1 MNYTNVFAISML
13 ASSIVALG
21 ASTPAPAPK
30 EEVAAKRAAPMA
42 APMNAKAAKGGKVI
56 ELESEEQF
64 DELINGNSIVI
75 VDVYSPTCGPCKK
88 FEPVFAQVASQIPD
102 VIFVKVDSTRF
113 SGISK
118 KLGVRGVPSIFVYKN
133 GKSVDQYNGDRSARD
148 FSAYVQ
154 SFKA

>member
-75 VDVYSPTCGPCKK
+75 VDVYSPN
-88 FEPVFAQVASQIPD
+88 
-102 VIFVKVDSTRF
+102 
-113 SGISK
+113 
-118 KLGVRGVPSIFVYKN
+118 VRSM
-133 GKSVDQYNGDRSARD
+133 
-148 FSAYVQ
+148 
-154 SFKA
+154 

>member
-1 MNYTNVFAISML
+1 MCIH
-13 ASSIVALG
+13 
-21 ASTPAPAPK
+21 
-30 EEVAAKRAAPMA
+30 R
-42 APMNAKAAKGGKVI
+42 
-56 ELESEEQF
+56 
-64 DELINGNSIVI
+64 
-75 VDVYSPTCGPCKK
+75 TCGPCKK